1 MKPIARIISLML
13 IYVLPFVSC
22 SVSKNITAGHDF
34 HEEYSAEFK
43 RFSANII
50 SNTVHAKYLY
60 TSHTSFSLAQWT
72 LQSIYMTRIEEN
84 VLCPAAYLKRE
95 EAHPDVVI

>member
-1 MKPIARIISLML
+1 MTST
-13 IYVLPFVSC
+13 
-22 SVSKNITAGHDF
+22 KNILQNSRDSLPTLF
-34 HEEYSAEFK
+34 LIRYIPS
-43 RFSANII
+43 
-50 SNTVHAKYLY
+50 YLY